1 MKITRN
7 QLFSIIKEEI
17 ENQVTDVTTTDVD
30 TDAEVSDDVTT
41 PDDIESSEDEVAT
54 GKYTIV
60 KGKDGKSII
69 AHEDVYAHI
78 GTHSSVGKGSVFSGG
93 ITKDMIDSFLT
104 NATIPEGG
112 GGISADFVGGG
123 YLLVAPFDV
132 AMQFADATVKAG
144 TKEDYDPVQKKMVPV
159 PIAEVHTSQ
168 PISDFATDVTTVL
181 VFPYDPARS
190 SDEQNEFV
198 NNSSELAEL
207 LKAGQ
212 LYALATAF
220 PGGFEL
226 EEVGGIAFPKVGVP
240 KATAWG
246 GIENPTWAV
255 IIPDSQQ
262 QPMLERWSKLAGLIK

>member
-17 ENQVTDVTTTDVD
+17 ENQVTDVTTDVD
-30 TDAEVSDDVTT
+30 TDAEVPDDVTS
-41 PDDIESSEDEVAT
+41 PDDIESSEDEVAD
-54 GKYTIV
+54 GEYTII

-69 AHEDVYAHI
+69 AHPATYTHI
-78 GTHSSVGKGSVFSGG
+78 GTHSSVGKGSVFSGSV
-93 ITKDMIDSFLT
+93 TKDMIDSFLT

-112 GGISADFVGGG
+112 GGISADFKGGG

-181 VFPYDPARS
+181 VFPYDPSRS
-190 SDEQNEFV
+190 STEQNEFV
-198 NNSSELAEL
+198 NNNTELAEL
-207 LKAGQ
+207 LEAGQ

-220 PGGFEL
+220 PGGLEL

-246 GIENPTWAV
+246 GMENPTWAV

>member
-7 QLFSIIKEEI
+7 QLSRIIKEEI
-17 ENQVTDVTTTDVD
+17 ENQVTDVTTDVD
-30 TDAEVSDDVTT
+30 TDAEVPDDVTS
-41 PDDIESSEDEVAT
+41 PDDIESSEDEVAD
-54 GKYTIV
+54 GEYTII

-69 AHEDVYAHI
+69 AHPATYAHI
-78 GTHSSVGKGSVFSGG
+78 GTHSSVGKGSVFSGSV
-93 ITKDMIDSFLT
+93 TKDMIDSFLT

-112 GGISADFVGGG
+112 GEISADFKGGG

-181 VFPYDPARS
+181 VFPYATGRDTAQ
-190 SDEQNEFV
+190 DKFV
-198 NNSSELAEL
+198 NNSTELSELLE
-207 LKAGQ
+207 AGQ

-226 EEVGGIAFPKVGVP
+226 EEVGGIAFPKVVVP

-246 GIENPTWAV
+246 GMENPTWAV